1 MGNKATETGLTRAGR
16 CVTVD
21 WMAHVAFV
29 FIVCA
34 LLALKWPVFGG
45 RNIVLVMIGTL
56 LPDIFK
62 LYLPLRL
69 IWANAGDA
77 LMLFHI
83 PAGTLLVCGLCAL
96 LFEAGMRK
104 RVFLLFAFGM
114 MMHYALDVLLIS
126 VTGGLMLL
134 YPLSWETWTLDL
146 IRPNN
151 WLGTTILVGAA
162 ALVWLV
168 LRIWNRAGREITDDG
183 TGDA

>member
-45 RNIVLVMIGTL
+45 RNIVLVMIGAL

-62 LYLPLRL
+62 LILPLRL
-69 IWANAGDA
+69 IGVNAEDA
-77 LMLFHI
+77 LMLFHL
-83 PAGTLLVCGLCAL
+83 PVGTLLVCGLCAL

-126 VTGGLMLL
+126 VTGGLVLL
-134 YPLSWETWTLDL
+134 YPLSWETWQLDL

-162 ALVWLV
+162 ALVWCV
-168 LRIWNRAGREITDDG
+168 LRVWNRAGREIADER

>member
-1 MGNKATETGLTRAGR
+1 MGNKATKTGLTRAGR

-69 IWANAGDA
+69 IWTNAGDA
-77 LMLFHI
+77 LMFFHL
-83 PAGTLLVCGLCAL
+83 PVGTLLVCGLCAL

-104 RVFLLFAFGM
+104 RCS
-114 MMHYALDVLLIS
+114 YCS
-126 VTGGLMLL
+126 
-134 YPLSWETWTLDL
+134 LS
-146 IRPNN
+146 
-151 WLGTTILVGAA
+151 G
-162 ALVWLV
+162 
-168 LRIWNRAGREITDDG
+168 
-183 TGDA
+183 